1 MPKSVVYIAVTS
13 HGFGHAVRAASVAA
27 AIKHLNSEI
36 ELVFVTIAPEWL
48 LKSYVN
54 EEFIYRPQI
63 FDVGVIQQDSL
74 TMDTVA
80 TLDKMQQIQKQE
92 AAIIKQEVDFIHNH
106 GVGLILADIPPLAG
120 KIAEAAGIPC
130 WAMGNFGW
138 DFIYRPWGEAF
149 SEIVTWIEDCYSKCD
164 RLFRL
169 PLAES
174 MTSFKS
180 ITDVGLT
187 GGIPKYKLQELRDKF
202 GITAPPERTVLL
214 TFGGLGL
221 QAIPYETLQQ
231 FPDWQF
237 ITFDR
242 NCPDFPNLLK
252 ISGQDYRPVDFMP
265 LCGRVISKPGYST
278 FAEALRLDIPIV
290 SLTREGF
297 AESEILLQGIKDY
310 AQHQI
315 VHGEDFFAGNWS
327 FLHQN
332 LISPQKNTKLAK
344 DGSETIAQE
353 VINYF
358 GAKL

>member
-1 MPKSVVYIAVTS
+1 MTQPTIYIAVTS
-13 HGFGHAVRAASVAA
+13 HGFGHAVRTASVAA
-27 AIKHLNSEI
+27 AIKRLNPDI
-36 ELVFVTIAPEWL
+36 DLVFVTTAPEWL
-48 LKSYVN
+48 LQSYVQD
-54 EEFIYRPQI
+54 EFVYRPRI

-74 TMDTVA
+74 TMDAA
-80 TLDKMQQIQKQE
+80 TTLAKMQQIKEQQE
-92 AAIIKQEVDFIHNH
+92 EIIKQEVDLIQKL

-130 WAMGNFGW
+130 WSMGNFGW

-149 SEIVTWIEDCYSKCD
+149 AEIVTWIEDCYSKCD
-164 RLFRL
+164 SLFRL

-174 MTSFKS
+174 MSAFKS

-187 GGIPKYKLQELRDKF
+187 GGIPQYTVEELRDRF
-202 GITAPPERTVLL
+202 GITAPIEKTVLL

-221 QAIPYETLQQ
+221 QAIPYETLQK
-231 FPDWQF
+231 FPNWQF

-242 NCPDFPNLLK
+242 NCGDFANLLK
-252 ISGQDYRPVDFMP
+252 VSGKDYRPVDFMP

-297 AESEILLQGIKDY
+297 AESEILLQGIRDY
-310 AQHQI
+310 SQHQI
-315 VHGEDFFAGNWS
+315 VKAEDFFAGNWN

-332 LISPQKNTKLAK
+332 LLSPNKETKLAK

-358 GAKL
+358 ASFL